1 MHERVKHTEKG
12 NNITLGESKS
22 CERRELGMGAFAMIR
37 GLIVLN
43 DGMGG
48 WKWFGKKSWVV
59 YRLLNSFIYIKLQVL
74 DRTISNQRQPG
85 V

>member
-1 MHERVKHTEKG
+1 
-12 NNITLGESKS
+12 
-22 CERRELGMGAFAMIR
+22 MIR

-43 DGMGG
+43 DGTGG